1 MSGLARQALVVSAS
15 RLLNQGL
22 MVLSPLVL
30 VRLLTLEDFGA
41 YREFLLY
48 ATVLGSLAA
57 FSLPNS
63 LLYFVGRQPE
73 GAIGY
78 ARRVAT
84 GLGVASVLTVL
95 VYALLEAVLPRP
107 PLGERLLPCLLY
119 VLCFAN
125 LDFWEFLWLA
135 QRRSSQVMLYT
146 AGRLLART
154 LLVCVVAW
162 LTSSLDAMLWSLV
175 ALEAL
180 RLLGAAI
187 AWRRLAA
194 GAPVVALEAGWRE
207 MLAFSLPSGLVVFVS
222 TFNRSIG
229 GMVVGQSLGE
239 VALALLVVGGYL
251 LGVVS
256 PLRNSISDVLL
267 PSLAAQAKSGDGAWV
282 AAWRRSSVQ
291 AAILLFPIAV
301 VSWRYAG
308 PFVSAAFSERYA
320 DAAPLL
326 RWYAGMVALAC
337 LDVALALRVMGRT
350 RSMLGVSVVTLVVN
364 LGLLALL
371 LPRFGLQGAAA
382 ALLASTASGTAYLL
396 WRAARALR
404 MPVHRFVPFAALAKV
419 ALAALAAAAVM
430 APSLW
435 IERLGLP
442 GAAAAVLFYG
452 AAFVALLRLWRLPE
466 ALELQQRIVSQLTAS
481 LARLRTP

>member
-1 MSGLARQALVVSAS
+1 MTSLARQAMVVTAS

-30 VRLLTLEDFGA
+30 VRLLTVEDFGA

-48 ATVLGSLAA
+48 ATVLGNLAA

-63 LLYFVGRQPE
+63 LLYFIGRQPA

-78 ARRVAT
+78 ARRVAI

-95 VYALLEAVLPRP
+95 VYGLIEALLPRP
-107 PLGERLLPCLLY
+107 PLGEHLLPCLLY

-135 QRRSSQVMLYT
+135 QRQASRVVLYT
-146 AGRLLART
+146 AGRLAART

-162 LTSSLDAMLWSLV
+162 LTSSVAAMLWSLV

-180 RLLGAAI
+180 RLLASAA
-187 AWRRLAA
+187 AWRRLVA
-194 GAPVVALEAGWRE
+194 GAAAVPLEASWRE
-207 MLAFSLPSGLVVFVS
+207 QLAFSLPSGLVVFVS
-222 TFNRSIG
+222 TFNRSVG
-229 GMVVGQSLGE
+229 GMVVGQSVGE
-239 VALALLVVGGYL
+239 AALALLVIGAYL
-251 LGVVS
+251 LGIVA

-267 PSLAAQAKSGDGAWV
+267 PMLSAQAKQGSQAWV
-282 AAWRRSSVQ
+282 PAWQRSSVQ
-291 AAILLFPIAV
+291 VAILLFPVAV

-308 PFVSAAFSERYA
+308 PFVSVAFSERYA

-350 RSMLGVSVVTLVVN
+350 RSMLGVSVVTLAVN

-371 LPRFGLQGAAA
+371 LPRLGVEAAA
-382 ALLASTASGTAYLL
+382 VALLASTASGTLYLL
-396 WRAARALR
+396 WQATRALQL
-404 MPVHRFVPFAALAKV
+404 PV
-419 ALAALAAAAVM
+419 M
-430 APSLW
+430 
-435 IERLGLP
+435 
-442 GAAAAVLFYG
+442 
-452 AAFVALLRLWRLPE
+452 FVALLGALQLPE
-466 ALELQQRIVSQLTAS
+466 ARELWQRVGGR
-481 LARLRTP
+481 LARRSLRTP